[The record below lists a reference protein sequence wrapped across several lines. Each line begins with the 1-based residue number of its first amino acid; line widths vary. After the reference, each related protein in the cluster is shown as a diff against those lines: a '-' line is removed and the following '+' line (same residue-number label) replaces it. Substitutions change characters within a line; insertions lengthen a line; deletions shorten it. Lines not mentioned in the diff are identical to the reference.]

1 MWRWMSPPLP
11 HRWMCPGV
19 KQVRLNS
26 APCHKHST
34 AAPAVGR
41 RNNPLTKHG
50 AHDSFIMSLTVSRV
64 STACLWSDNLNS
76 EGVLEFLLSI
86 RGLMRD
92 DFCNSDRRRS
102 LSVLLVTLN
111 ASKKSMGRRQETWKA
126 PKKPG
131 AFCSSFALTTP
142 KKMNEQN
149 HSWSTERGRV
159 GNVVFEGLMLIAHQV
174 HEVKSRASR
183 CNHHGATMTPS
194 QKKKLFLFVNRSFLL
209 RYCSA

>member
-11 HRWMCPGV
+11 HRWMCPRV

-26 APCHKHST
+26 APCHKHGT

-64 STACLWSDNLNS
+64 STACLWSDNLNT

-111 ASKKSMGRRQETWKA
+111 ASKKSIGRRQEMWKA
-126 PKKPG
+126 PEKPE
-131 AFCSSFALTTP
+131 AFCSSFALKT
-142 KKMNEQN
+142 KKNWMSRIIPEAP
-149 HSWSTERGRV
+149 SVDVLGR
-159 GNVVFEGLMLIAHQV
+159 
-174 HEVKSRASR
+174 
-183 CNHHGATMTPS
+183 
-194 QKKKLFLFVNRSFLL
+194 LFLKVW
-209 RYCSA
+209 C